1 MKAGEIAVAVKNLNK
16 CFRIY
21 SHPREM
27 IIEFVTGKKRH
38 RLFHALKD
46 ISFEIARGQTVGF
59 IGLNGAGKS
68 TLLKIIANTLDKTDG
83 QVQVNGRIAAILEL
97 GSGFKPEYTGRQNI
111 YMGGV
116 CLGMSRQEIKSKMD
130 SIIEFS
136 ELGEFIDQPFKTY
149 STGMQARL
157 TFATAISVSPDIL
170 IIDEALSVGDARFQL
185 KCFERI
191 RHMQKTGVTILFV
204 SHDINAVCS
213 LCTRAMLLDHG
224 RIVYDDEPAK
234 VSDQY
239 LKTLWAQNPAK
250 KAASFGDGLVSF
262 REISLVSNN
271 TGPVS
276 SVRCGER
283 FSVLA
288 EVLFAID
295 LRDVALGI
303 IIFNKFGVQLF
314 GTTSFL
320 CSALVPDRKAGQTY
334 RFAFELDGHLY
345 KGDYSLLIRV
355 LGKDMQG
362 HEVSATETIA
372 LQVAGGYTQ
381 LDASTVFLNPAFVEY
396 SA

>member
-111 YMGGV
+111 YMGGI

-213 LCTRAMLLDHG
+213 LCTRALLLDHG
-224 RIVYDDEPAK
+224 RIVCDDEPRNAANL
-234 VSDQY
+234 Y
-239 LKTLWAQNPAK
+239 LERLYAVCPDTNAGNSEEGKIVIRRLRILNSRMEES
-250 KAASFGDGLVSF
+250 AAY
-262 REISLVSNN
+262 
-271 TGPVS
+271 
-276 SVRCGER
+276 RCGDPLIV
-283 FSVLA
+283 SIQC
-288 EVLFAID
+288 LFDTD
-295 LRDVALGI
+295 LEGVAAGVVI
-303 IIFNKFGVQLF
+303 MNRFGVQLF
-314 GTTSFL
+314 GTNNSL
-320 CSALVPDRKAGQTY
+320 CGVDVGSVSA
-334 RFAFELDGHLY
+334 
-345 KGDYSLLIRV
+345 GDERDFVFTLQGNMYQGEYSILARV
-355 LGKDMQG
+355 AGKDIQG
-362 HEVSATETIA
+362 HEVSQI
-372 LQVAGGYTQ
+372 LQ
-381 LDASTVFLNPAFVEY
+381 TVFKIEGNGKQNHSSSVYLNPVFGVQ
-396 SA
+396 